1 MGYRTITRE
10 DVLLLKH
17 KKKKKLNKL
26 LIAVCMFLI
35 ICIAAVS
42 GIVIRGASSKSETEL
57 VKGRQMQPVACAD
70 IGVSNIETKEIY
82 DRYFEQTTT
91 EEAVEEASEAENDEY
106 MSGNDIY
113 DKDMYVKAKGAV
125 KEDYFDNTIFIGDS
139 RTEGLILYSGVP
151 NIKGFCYK
159 GLSVDKLKTEKKI
172 TIPGYSG
179 RYSCYEAIEN
189 TSYDNYYCM
198 FGVNELGW
206 VYTDVFI
213 KEFNELLDF
222 IREKNP
228 DAMIYVESILPVTRA
243 SSERGDIYRQEKI
256 DEYNE
261 MLIEMCKNRKDVIY
275 LDIAASVLGDDGYLP
290 EEATTDGVHCNSEYC
305 KKIIEYILNNTYE
318 IKK

>member
-26 LIAVCMFLI
+26 LTAVGMFLI

-42 GIVIRGASSKSETEL
+42 GIVMKGASTKSKTEL
-57 VKGRQMQPVACAD
+57 VKGKQMQPVACAD

-82 DRYFEQTTT
+82 DRYFEQTAT
-91 EEAVEEASEAENDEY
+91 EEAVEEGSEDEKDEY
-106 MSGNDIY
+106 KSGNDIY
-113 DKDMYVKAKGAV
+113 DKDKYVKAKVAV

-151 NIKGFCYK
+151 NLKGFCYK

-179 RYSCYEAIEN
+179 KYSCYEAIEK

-213 KEFNELLDF
+213 KDFNELLDL

-228 DAMIYVESILPVTRA
+228 DAMIYVESILPVTKA
-243 SSERGDIYRQEKI
+243 SSEKGDIYRQEKI